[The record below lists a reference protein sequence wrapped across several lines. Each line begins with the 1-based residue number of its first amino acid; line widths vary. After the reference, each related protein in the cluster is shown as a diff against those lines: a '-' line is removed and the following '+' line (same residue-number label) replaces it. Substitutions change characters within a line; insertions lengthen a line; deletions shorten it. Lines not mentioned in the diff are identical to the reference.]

1 MCVASPVIA
10 VVGAG
15 GPSAGADLLTLA
27 EAVGEGLAAAGA
39 TVVCGGLGGVM
50 EAVARGVSRHGGF
63 VVGLLPGDDRGTGN
77 EHLSL
82 ALPTGLG
89 EGRNLL
95 VVRAADAVIAVGGG
109 YGTLSEVGFAL
120 KLSTPVVGL
129 QTWELRRDGN
139 TDPGITVVRTA
150 AEAVA
155 AALGAA
161 GTAE

>member
-1 MCVASPVIA
+1 MPSPVVA

-15 GPSAGADLLTLA
+15 GPDADPHLLSLA

-50 EAVARGVSRHGGF
+50 EAVARGASQRGGL
-63 VVGLLPGDDRGTGN
+63 VVGLLPGGDGAAAN
-77 EHLSL
+77 AYLSL

-95 VVRAADAVIAVGGG
+95 VVRAADAVIAIGGG

-120 KLSTPVVGL
+120 KLGTPVIGL
-129 QTWELRRDGN
+129 QTWELRRGGRD
-139 TDPGITVVRTA
+139 DQGITVVDTADEAVTA
-150 AEAVA
+150 ALRA
-155 AALGAA
+155 
-161 GTAE
+161 TA